1 MTGFLNAFDDVVHG
15 FRKGAAFSLI
25 IIGKLSFIILK
36 VFFYCEFNLWEL
48 IGSD

>member
-25 IIGKLSFIILK
+25 IIGKLSFYHFEGLL
-36 VFFYCEFNLWEL
+36 FL
-48 IGSD
+48 